1 MHAIARKGSPRFAHV
16 IRVMLLA
23 SLTARVW
30 TWMVPQPKANVWKTL
45 ARSLGQDHICL
56 SSTAAGDPLS
66 SCLVGI
72 PFQESEYPPQ
82 LLRIKA
88 SYNRKPIPIAH
99 FKEINHDSHLV
110 KNPLAFWKEWVYN
123 LPAVSQEPQEL
134 DLLGSSPAPFCIQF
148 TFHPSE
154 SQRKL
159 YHTIKQVHDA
169 YWASRWCSALA
180 HVAVTSSIKPLALPP
195 KTFLICGDRAYAG
208 IPSLLIGGPC
218 TIGKLGLFTPN
229 KTQIVNWI
237 QKNSTKHTTI
247 QKRGLANLHP
257 DCDSEILH
265 WSRAKATAVTIF
277 LPWVAIAKNM
287 GELSQLECWVAK
299 QANLTSNA
307 LTDLLSE
314 ERITRQATLQNRAAI
329 DYLLLLHQHTC
340 EEFEGLCCFN
350 LTSKAEDIQR
360 SIVQIRDM
368 VGTIK
373 KETGGWLDNIFD
385 KMGISSW
392 SGSIIQTCVT
402 IVFILFIVAI
412 AFALIKRLLLKIISD
427 NTSPSVNH
435 LESGASVDIELEE
448 LESALKQLEE
458 HRLAVQEEEETTL

>member
-1 MHAIARKGSPRFAHV
+1 MSRTAPTIARRGSPRIACV
-16 IRVMLLA
+16 IRVILLA
-23 SLTARVW
+23 SLAARVW

-56 SSTAAGDPLS
+56 SSAAAGDPLS

-72 PFQESEYPPQ
+72 PFAESEYPPQ

-88 SYNRKPIPIAH
+88 SYNRKPIPMAH

-110 KNPLAFWKEWVYN
+110 KNPLAFWKEWVYH

-154 SQRKL
+154 GQRKL
-159 YHTIKQVHDA
+159 YHTIRQVHNA
-169 YWASRWCSALA
+169 YWAS
-180 HVAVTSSIKPLALPP
+180 
-195 KTFLICGDRAYAG
+195 
-208 IPSLLIGGPC
+208 
-218 TIGKLGLFTPN
+218 
-229 KTQIVNWI
+229 
-237 QKNSTKHTTI
+237 
-247 QKRGLANLHP
+247 
-257 DCDSEILH
+257 
-265 WSRAKATAVTIF
+265 
-277 LPWVAIAKNM
+277 
-287 GELSQLECWVAK
+287 
-299 QANLTSNA
+299 
-307 LTDLLSE
+307 
-314 ERITRQATLQNRAAI
+314 
-329 DYLLLLHQHTC
+329 
-340 EEFEGLCCFN
+340 LCCFN

-392 SGSIIQTCVT
+392 SGSIVQTCIT
-402 IVFILFIVAI
+402 IIFILFIVAI

-435 LESGASVDIELEE
+435 LESGASVDVELEE
-448 LESALKQLEE
+448 LESALRQLEE
-458 HRLAVQEEEETTL
+458 HRLAAQDEETAL

>member
-1 MHAIARKGSPRFAHV
+1 GATSRTTLAILKGRSPSSINA
-16 IRVMLLA
+16 IKMMLLA
-23 SLTARVW
+23 SLVGHVHA
-30 TWMVPQPKANVWKTL
+30 WMVPQPKANVWKTL

-72 PFQESEYPPQ
+72 PFQDGEYPPQ

-88 SYNRKPIPIAH
+88 SYNRKPIPVGH
-99 FKEINHDSHLV
+99 FKEINHVSHHV

-134 DLLGSSPAPFCIQF
+134 DLLGSAPSPFCIHF
-148 TFHPSE
+148 TFHPTE

-159 YHTIKQVHDA
+159 YHEIKQVSDA
-169 YWASRWCSALA
+169 YWASKWCSALA
-180 HVAVTSSIKPLALPP
+180 HVAVTSSVKPLALPP

-208 IPSLLIGGPC
+208 IPSLLIRGPC

-237 QKNSTKHTTI
+237 RKNSTTHSPI
-247 QKRGLANLHP
+247 QKRGFANLHP

-265 WSRAKATAVTIF
+265 WSRAKAMAVTIF

-350 LTSKAEDIQR
+350 LTSEAEDIQK

-368 VGTIK
+368 VGSIK
-373 KETGGWLDNIFD
+373 KETGGWLENLFD
-385 KMGISSW
+385 KWGISS
-392 SGSIIQTCVT
+392 
-402 IVFILFIVAI
+402 
-412 AFALIKRLLLKIISD
+412 
-427 NTSPSVNH
+427 
-435 LESGASVDIELEE
+435 
-448 LESALKQLEE
+448 
-458 HRLAVQEEEETTL
+458 